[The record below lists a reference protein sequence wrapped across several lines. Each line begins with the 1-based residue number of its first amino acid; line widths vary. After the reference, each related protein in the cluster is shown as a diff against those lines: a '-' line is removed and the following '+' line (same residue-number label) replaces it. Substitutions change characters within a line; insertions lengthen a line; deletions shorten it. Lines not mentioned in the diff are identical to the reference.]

1 MSVFSLPIFVHQWRD
16 PNYETFRQ
24 SFQKI
29 ADQVALPADD
39 NIELIRTGFHG
50 GADHSFYKGNTGNGG
65 EGLAVAFLPQSA
77 AMASRDNQTLHPI
90 ASVAINRTLC
100 HPERF
105 IVGEPF
111 WWMFAED
118 GPMALSI
125 CLPVHGSM
133 PLSRTGWNRSPHR
146 P

>member
-50 GADHSFYKGNTGNGG
+50 GADHLFYKGNTGNGG

-77 AMASRDNQTLHPI
+77 AMA
-90 ASVAINRTLC
+90 
-100 HPERF
+100 
-105 IVGEPF
+105 
-111 WWMFAED
+111 
-118 GPMALSI
+118 
-125 CLPVHGSM
+125 PVSYTH
-133 PLSRTGWNRSPHR
+133 LRAHETKANLVCRLLLE
-146 P
+146 

>member
-77 AMASRDNQTLHPI
+77 AMARRDNQTLHPLSLI
-90 ASVAINRTLC
+90 HIS
-100 HPERF
+100 
-105 IVGEPF
+105 EPTRLRRISYAVF
-111 WWMFAED
+111 
-118 GPMALSI
+118 
-125 CLPVHGSM
+125 CLKKKKKKYKTYTPWH
-133 PLSRTGWNRSPHR
+133 
-146 P
+146 